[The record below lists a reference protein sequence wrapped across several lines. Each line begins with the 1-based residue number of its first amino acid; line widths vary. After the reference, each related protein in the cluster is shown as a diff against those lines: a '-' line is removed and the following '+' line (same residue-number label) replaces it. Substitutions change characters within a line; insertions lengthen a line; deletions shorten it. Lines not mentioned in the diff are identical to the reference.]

1 MWMYVLRR
9 SLLMIPIFFMVSV
22 IIFSLIH
29 IVPGNPIDNLMGP
42 GMTKAHEQR
51 LIQEYNLDKPVPVQ
65 YLIWLKN
72 LFQGDLGRSIIE
84 KRPVKD
90 LLLHH
95 LPYSLSLGLLAI
107 AISFVLGV
115 SMGIV
120 SAAFKNSVT
129 DHLAMLTAL
138 FGVTIPA
145 FWLGLILILIF
156 AVWLNWFPVSGS
168 GDLSHLV
175 LPAITVGLGG
185 AGLIARITRVSM
197 LEVASKDFIVML
209 HAKGLGKKAIL
220 LKHILRNALIPVI
233 TILGLR
239 IGWVLGGAVTVEIVF
254 GRPGLGQ
261 LLITGLFRRDYPVI
275 QGAMLLLAMGIILGT
290 FLADI
295 LYALSDPRVRDQ
307 HQ

>member
-1 MWMYVLRR
+1 MWIYVLRR
-9 SLLMIPIFFMVSV
+9 SLLMIPIFFVVSV

-51 LIQEYNLDKPVPVQ
+51 LIQEYNLDKPMPVQ

-95 LPYSLSLGLLAI
+95 LPYSLSLGLAAI

-115 SMGIV
+115 SMGII

-175 LPAITVGLGG
+175 LPAVTVGLGG

-197 LEVASKDFIVML
+197 LEVASRGFIVML

-239 IGWVLGGAVTVEIVF
+239 IGWILGGAVTVEIVF

-275 QGAMLLLAMGIILGT
+275 QGTMLLLAMGIILST

-295 LYALSDPRVRDQ
+295 LYALTDPRVRDQ
-307 HQ
+307 HK

>member
-1 MWMYVLRR
+1 MWIYVLRR
-9 SLLMIPIFFMVSV
+9 SLLMIPIFFVVSV

-95 LPYSLSLGLLAI
+95 LPYSLSLGLAAI
-107 AISFVLGV
+107 AISFILGV
-115 SMGIV
+115 SMGII

-175 LPAITVGLGG
+175 LPAVTVGLGG

-197 LEVASKDFIVML
+197 LEVASRDFIVML

-239 IGWVLGGAVTVEIVF
+239 IGWILGGAVTVEIVF

-275 QGAMLLLAMGIILGT
+275 QGTMLLLAMGILLGT

-295 LYALSDPRVRDQ
+295 LYALTDPRVRDQ
-307 HQ
+307 HK

>member
-1 MWMYVLRR
+1 MWQFVLRR
-9 SLLMIPIFFMVSV
+9 CLLMIPIFVVVSI

-29 IVPGNPIDNLMGP
+29 IVPGTPIDNLIGP
-42 GMTKAHEQR
+42 GMTKAHEQK
-51 LIQEYNLDKPVPVQ
+51 LVEKYDLDKPIPVQ
-65 YLIWLKN
+65 YFIWFKKMLH
-72 LFQGDLGRSIIE
+72 GDLGRSIIE
-84 KRPVKD
+84 KRPVTE

-95 LPYSLSLGLLAI
+95 LPYSLSLGLTAI
-107 AISFVLGV
+107 VLSFVLGV
-115 SMGIV
+115 SMGII
-120 SAAFKNSVT
+120 SAAAKNT
-129 DHLAMLTAL
+129 IFDHLAMLVAL

-156 AVWLNWFPVSGS
+156 AVWLPWFPISGS
-168 GDLSHLV
+168 GTVMSLV

-185 AGLIARITRVSM
+185 AGLIARVTRVSM

-239 IGWVLGGAVTVEIVF
+239 IGWVLGGTVTIEIVF

-275 QGAMLLLAMGIILGT
+275 QGAMLVLAMGIMMGT

-295 LYALSDPRVRDQ
+295 LYAFTDPRVRDQ
-307 HQ
+307 HN

>member
-9 SLLMIPIFFMVSV
+9 TLLLVPIFLLVSV

-42 GMTKAHEQR
+42 GMTKAHEKK
-51 LIQEYNLDKPVPVQ
+51 LMEAYHLDRSLPVQ

-72 LFQGDLGRSIIE
+72 LSRGDLGRSIIE
-84 KRPVKD
+84 KRPVAE
-90 LLLHH
+90 LLRHH
-95 LPYSLSLGLLAI
+95 LPYSLSLGLTAI

-120 SAAFKNSVT
+120 SAAAKDTIF
-129 DHLAMLTAL
+129 DRIAMVVAL

-145 FWLGLILILIF
+145 FWLGLILILCF
-156 AVWLNWFPVSGS
+156 AVWLTWFPVSGS
-168 GDLSHLV
+168 GSLSTLV

-185 AGLIARITRVSM
+185 AGLIARVTRVSM

-209 HAKGLGKKAIL
+209 HAKGLSKKVIL
-220 LKHILRNALIPVI
+220 LRHILRNALIPVI

-261 LLITGLFRRDYPVI
+261 LLITALFRRDYPVV
-275 QGAMLLLAMGIILGT
+275 QGAMLLLAMGILLGT
-290 FLADI
+290 LLADI
-295 LYALSDPRVRDQ
+295 LYAFTDPRVRDQ
-307 HQ
+307 HS

>member
-9 SLLMIPIFFMVSV
+9 SLMMIPIFFVVSV

-51 LIQEYNLDKPVPVQ
+51 LTEKYNLDKPVPVQ

-72 LFQGDLGRSIIE
+72 LFRGDLGRSIIE
-84 KRPVKD
+84 KRPVSE
-90 LLLHH
+90 LLVHH
-95 LPYSLSLGLLAI
+95 LPYSLSLGLSAI
-107 AISFVLGV
+107 LISFILGV

-120 SAAFKNSVT
+120 SAAAKNT
-129 DHLAMLTAL
+129 AMDHMAMLAAL

-145 FWLGLILILIF
+145 FWLGLILILFF
-156 AVWLNWFPVSGS
+156 AVWLPWFPVSGS
-168 GDLSHLV
+168 GDFASLV
-175 LPAITVGLGG
+175 LPAVTVGLGG
-185 AGLIARITRVSM
+185 AGLIARVTRVSM

-209 HAKGLGKKAIL
+209 HAKGLGKKRIL
-220 LKHILRNALIPVI
+220 LRHVLRNALIPVI

-275 QGAMLLLAMGIILGT
+275 QGAMLLLAMGIMMGT

-295 LYALSDPRVRDQ
+295 LYALTDPRVRDQ
-307 HQ
+307 HN

>member
-1 MWMYVLRR
+1 MWIYVLRR
-9 SLLMIPIFFMVSV
+9 SLLMIPIFFVVSV

-51 LIQEYNLDKPVPVQ
+51 LIQEYNLDRPVPVQ

-72 LFQGDLGRSIIE
+72 LFRGDLGRSIIE

-95 LPYSLSLGLLAI
+95 LPYSLSLGLAAI

-115 SMGIV
+115 SMGII

-197 LEVASKDFIVML
+197 LEVASRDFIVML

-239 IGWVLGGAVTVEIVF
+239 IGWILGGAVTVEIVF

-275 QGAMLLLAMGIILGT
+275 QGTMLLLAMGIILGT

-295 LYALSDPRVRDQ
+295 LYALTDPRVRDQ
-307 HQ
+307 HN

>member
-1 MWMYVLRR
+1 MWQFVLRR
-9 SLLMIPIFFMVSV
+9 SLLMIPIFVVVSI

-29 IVPGNPIDNLMGP
+29 IVPGTPIDNLIGP

-51 LIQEYNLDKPVPVQ
+51 LVEKYNLDKPVPVQ
-65 YLIWLKN
+65 YFIWFKN
-72 LFQGDLGRSIIE
+72 MLHGDLGRSIIE
-84 KRPVKD
+84 KRPVTE

-95 LPYSLSLGLLAI
+95 LPYSLSLGLTAI
-107 AISFVLGV
+107 ALSFVLGV
-115 SMGIV
+115 SMGII
-120 SAAFKNSVT
+120 SAAAKNT
-129 DHLAMLTAL
+129 IFDHLAMLVAL

-156 AVWLNWFPVSGS
+156 SVWLTWFPISGS
-168 GDLSHLV
+168 GSLMSLV

-185 AGLIARITRVSM
+185 AGLIARVTRVSM

-239 IGWVLGGAVTVEIVF
+239 IGWVLGG
-254 GRPGLGQ
+254 R
-261 LLITGLFRRDYPVI
+261 
-275 QGAMLLLAMGIILGT
+275 
-290 FLADI
+290 
-295 LYALSDPRVRDQ
+295 
-307 HQ
+307 

>member
-9 SLLMIPIFFMVSV
+9 SLLMIPIFFVVSV

-51 LIQEYNLDKPVPVQ
+51 LIQEYNLDRPVPVQ

-72 LFQGDLGRSIIE
+72 LFRGDLGRSIIE

-90 LLLHH
+90 LLRHH
-95 LPYSLSLGLLAI
+95 LPYSLSLGLAAI

-115 SMGIV
+115 SMGII

-197 LEVASKDFIVML
+197 LEVASRDFIVML

-220 LKHILRNALIPVI
+220 LRHILRNALIPVI

-239 IGWVLGGAVTVEIVF
+239 IGWILGGAVTVEIVF

-275 QGAMLLLAMGIILGT
+275 QGTMLLLAMGIILGT

-295 LYALSDPRVRDQ
+295 LYALTDPRVRDQ
-307 HQ
+307 HN

>member
-1 MWMYVLRR
+1 MWQFALRR
-9 SLLMIPIFFMVSV
+9 LLLMIPIFFVLSV
-22 IIFSLIH
+22 IVFSLIH

-42 GMTKAHEQR
+42 GMTKAHEQEMIR
-51 LIQEYNLDKPVPVQ
+51 KYTLDKPLPVQ
-65 YLIWLKN
+65 YLKWLNN
-72 LFQGDLGRSIIE
+72 LLHGDLGRSIIE
-84 KRPVKD
+84 KRPVTE

-95 LPYSLSLGLLAI
+95 LPYSLSLGLTAI
-107 AISFVLGV
+107 ALSFVLGV
-115 SMGIV
+115 SMGII
-120 SAAFKNSVT
+120 SAAAKNT
-129 DHLAMLTAL
+129 FIDHLAMMVAL

-145 FWLGLILILIF
+145 FWLGLIFILIF
-156 AVWLNWFPVSGS
+156 AVWLNWLPVSGS
-168 GDLSHLV
+168 GTLLSLV
-175 LPAITVGLGG
+175 LPAATVALGG
-185 AGLIARITRVSM
+185 AGLIARVTRVAM

-254 GRPGLGQ
+254 ARPGLGQ

-275 QGAMLLLAMGIILGT
+275 QGAMLLLAMGIMLGT

-295 LYALSDPRVRDQ
+295 LYALTDPRVRDQ
-307 HQ
+307 HN

>member
-9 SLLMIPIFFMVSV
+9 TLMLVPIFLVVSV
-22 IIFSLIH
+22 IVFSLIH

-42 GMTKAHEQR
+42 GMTKAHEKK
-51 LIQEYNLDKPVPVQ
+51 LMEKHHLDKPVPVQ

-72 LFQGDLGRSIIE
+72 LAHGDLGRSIIE
-84 KRPVKD
+84 KRPVSE
-90 LLLHH
+90 LLRHH
-95 LPYSLSLGLLAI
+95 LPYSLSLGLTAI

-115 SMGIV
+115 SMGII
-120 SAAFKNSVT
+120 SAAAKDT
-129 DHLAMLTAL
+129 IIDRIAMVVAL

-145 FWLGLILILIF
+145 FWLGLILILCF
-156 AVWLNWFPVSGS
+156 AVMLTWFPVSGS
-168 GDLSHLV
+168 GTLSTLV
-175 LPAITVGLGG
+175 LPAVTVGLGG
-185 AGLIARITRVSM
+185 AGLIARVTRVSM

-220 LKHILRNALIPVI
+220 LRHILRNALIPVI

-261 LLITGLFRRDYPVI
+261 LLITALFRRDYPVV

-290 FLADI
+290 LLADI
-295 LYALSDPRVRDQ
+295 LYAFTDPRVRDQ
-307 HQ
+307 HS

>member
-1 MWMYVLRR
+1 MWIYVLRR
-9 SLLMIPIFFMVSV
+9 SLLMIPIFFVVSV

-95 LPYSLSLGLLAI
+95 LPYSLSLGLAAI

-115 SMGIV
+115 SMGII

-175 LPAITVGLGG
+175 LPAVTVGLGG

-197 LEVASKDFIVML
+197 LEVASRDFIVML

-239 IGWVLGGAVTVEIVF
+239 IGWILGGAVTVEIVF

-275 QGAMLLLAMGIILGT
+275 QGTMLLLAMGIILGT

-295 LYALSDPRVRDQ
+295 LYALTDPRVRDQ
-307 HQ
+307 HN